1 MNIYPNLTLVALQL
15 IPFLVTVFALN
26 AIIFKPLMQYLEERE
41 NASGGASEQAK
52 KFNTEAEEGLQKIQ
66 DSLKEAHAVAAEK
79 RSKAREEFMAEYNQ
93 NVYEARKAA
102 EKEIKDASVQIAT
115 EQAAASQEMKNHAE
129 SLAGEIASQ
138 ALGRTIA

>member
-1 MNIYPNLTLVALQL
+1 MNIYPNLTLVVLQL

-26 AIIFKPLMQYLEERE
+26 IIIFKPLMQYLEERE
-41 NASGGASEQAK
+41 NASGGASEQAR

-66 DSLKEAHAVAAEK
+66 ASLKEAHSVAAEK
-79 RSKAREEFMAEYNQ
+79 RSKAREQFIKEYNQ
-93 NVYEARKAA
+93 EIYETRKSAD
-102 EKEIKDASVQIAT
+102 KEFKEASVQIAT
-115 EQAAASQEMKNHAE
+115 EQAAASQEMKNHSE